1 MASTQSHAT
10 DFTKW
15 TDKQLKARFGNCEKR
30 EETDL
35 ARAIASHMYSRGI
48 ANRTHLK
55 VFECNQDSVRSC
67 MRPFMEIASEV
78 KDNQLTAYTE
88 AGGFKIGRPKGHPEK
103 QWIDTYCAIKTPAMN
118 ALFGC
123 HVKSPGDEPAFEL
136 HLDGT
141 LIASYSADRLDEAL
155 EDWTTVD
162 SLIQ

>member
-1 MASTQSHAT
+1 MSIDLTALS
-10 DFTKW
+10 DR
-15 TDKQLKARFGNCEKR
+15 QLRAYRRNCERLGQPEKARE
-30 EETDL
+30 
-35 ARAIASHMYSRGI
+35 AASEMITRGI
-48 ANRTHLK
+48 ARAADLK
-55 VFECNQDSVRSC
+55 VFKWNQDSVC
-67 MRPFMEIASEV
+67 ETMQPFKEIASQV
-78 KDNQLTAYTE
+78 KDNQRKAYTQ
-88 AGGFKIGRPKGHPEK
+88 AGGFKIGRAKGHPEK